1 MGSFQEGASFTIA
14 IAFFFLFTKIPL
26 LQFDMGYE
34 NNFFSFFF
42 GKCVYL
48 HFKKVRKIKEN

>member
-42 GKCVYL
+42 FFFWENVYICTL
-48 HFKKVRKIKEN
+48 KKK